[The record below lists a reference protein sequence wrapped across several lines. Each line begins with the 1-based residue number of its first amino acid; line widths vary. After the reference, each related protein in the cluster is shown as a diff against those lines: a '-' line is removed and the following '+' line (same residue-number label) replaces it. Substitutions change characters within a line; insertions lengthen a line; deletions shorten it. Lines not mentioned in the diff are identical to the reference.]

1 VRLDFRQELAA
12 VSCKEFLLTLRDGTT
27 HAAYVRFR

>member
-12 VSCKEFLLTLRDGTT
+12 SCKEFLLTLRDGTT